1 MDVFQDRLD
10 VVSVPVGLFVIV
22 VGLGTLLGQPW
33 QYAAGGS
40 VIMILQLLGALAA
53 IGLGIGL
60 IYLGHFVEP

>member
-10 VVSVPVGLFVIV
+10 VVSIPVGLFVII

-33 QYAAGGS
+33 QYAAGGAP
-40 VIMILQLLGALAA
+40 IMILQLLGALAA
-53 IGLGIGL
+53 VGIGVGL

>member
-10 VVSVPVGLFVIV
+10 VVSVPVGLFVLF

-33 QYAAGGS
+33 QYAAGGAP
-40 VIMILQLLGALAA
+40 IMILQLLGALAA
-53 IGLGIGL
+53 VGIGAGL